1 MLLQTFNYFIKLA
14 KKAMKKEVDS
24 GELDGNLSYLNNLYK
39 DGWKKRVCSISGPA
53 DFQDLNQLHEA
64 LETTL
69 LIKMNSIMERRQE
82 YQASKKDLVNSIFA
96 VDILNASTNHVR
108 FLTFLLFRKRLEGP
122 FKCEKVKEI
131 MTQLCTLYGLT
142 TLNNETTSGFE
153 AGYFTDRNTSAWL
166 LEAIKRVNLQL
177 RPQVLNIIECIPMS
191 DMTLMSA
198 IGNKYG
204 DIYETH
210 LKWAKNSRMNE
221 SRYGD
226 AIPDGFLEFMLPMRQ
241 GKM

>member
-1 MLLQTFNYFIKLA
+1 
-14 KKAMKKEVDS
+14 MKKKVDA
-24 GELDGNLSYLNNLYK
+24 GELDSNLAYLNALSSDEWRQRKSQIKHPKDFMDLDKLY
-39 DGWKKRVCSISGPA
+39 
-53 DFQDLNQLHEA
+53 EA
-64 LETTL
+64 LEMTML
-69 LIKMNSIMERRQE
+69 HKLQSIIERRKQ
-82 YQASKKDLVNSIFA
+82 YKLCKKDLINSIFA
-96 VDILNASTNHVR
+96 VDIVNASTNHVR
-108 FLTFLLFRKRLEGP
+108 FLTFQLFRKRVTHGQ
-122 FKCEKVKEI
+122 FTCQKVKEI

-210 LKWAKNSRMNE
+210 LEWAKNSRMNK
-221 SRYGD
+221 SHHGD
-226 AIPDGFLEFMLPMRQ
+226 AIPNGYLEYMVPMRDCTSS
-241 GKM
+241 KPCIR